1 MQSSLLALA
10 LWLPIALGVPHI
22 ANDLRYLVRPLPQWQ
37 RVAALAGCAVLVVL
51 RAVAVATGVVL
62 VRAEAVVVAAWLV
75 AMVALAPTT
84 RPRFALVLAGATAIV
99 ALPVQFALGA
109 ALAHNVV
116 AVIAWIVVARP
127 GRTRALATVSAIAAF
142 TALLVA
148 AGPRLQPLANAL
160 HVPPAFAI
168 AFLALQALHYLI
180 WLVWIPDRAPARMA
194 VLAGIAVVAA
204 GSVNAAWTRAT
215 YLSLATFHIY
225 LELVVL
231 TARAARRSR

>member
-1 MQSSLLALA
+1 VQSSLLALA

-37 RVAALAGCAVLVVL
+37 RVVALAGCAMLVLL
-51 RAVAVATGVVL
+51 RAVAVATGIVL

-84 RPRFALVLAGATAIV
+84 RSRVVLVLAAAAAIV
-99 ALPVQFALGA
+99 ALPVLFALAA

-116 AVIAWIVVARP
+116 AVIAWIVVTRP
-127 GRTRALATVSAIAAF
+127 GRSRALAITAAIAAF
-142 TALLVA
+142 AGLLVV
-148 AGPRLQPLANAL
+148 AGPRLQPLAAAL
-160 HVPPAFAI
+160 HVPAAFAI
-168 AFLALQALHYLI
+168 AFLALQALHYVI
-180 WLVWIPDRAPARMA
+180 WLVWIPDRAPARIA
-194 VLAGIAVVAA
+194 VLAGIAVIAA
-204 GSVNAAWTRAT
+204 GCVNAAWTRAT